1 MHKKHVKIGVKWLS
15 GEHCMHVP
23 LSGMI
28 FKGSSIRILA
38 QGVLKV
44 VLSKGAPMSS
54 ESASLMYPYS
64 AKSSL

>member
-44 VLSKGAPMSS
+44 VLSKGAFMSS
-54 ESASLMYPYS
+54 EGASLMYPYS
-64 AKSSL
+64 LS